1 MASLTNMEAEPRLHD
16 AHPGPGRRTDRAASH
31 VYPAVELADVKV
43 VYRPGGP
50 PALEV
55 PRLEIGQ
62 GERVAIIGPSGAGKT
77 TLLRL
82 INGFVRP
89 EAGEIMVQ
97 GERAMAMRRR
107 DLRRRIGYIFQ
118 DFRLIERASAFQNVL
133 CGRLGRADPWLTLVG
148 AFSANDR
155 EIAMKA
161 IEEVG
166 LAGLAA
172 KRADSLSGGEQQRV
186 AIARV
191 LAQEA
196 EIILADEPVSSLDPV
211 LTDDILGLLVEVS
224 ERHGATLIM
233 ALHQPVLAQR
243 HGTRIIGLNAGRSVF
258 DGAPEKLD
266 SRALAEI
273 YRRGPSRESQTAP
286 APPPRGMRD
295 G

>member
-1 MASLTNMEAEPRLHD
+1 MDAAPRTDD
-16 AHPGPGRRTDRAASH
+16 ARPGPGRRTGRAAPH
-31 VYPAVELADVKV
+31 VAPAVTLADVKV

-89 EAGEIMVQ
+89 DAGEVVIQ
-97 GERAMAMRRR
+97 GERATAMRRR

-133 CGRLGRADPWLTLVG
+133 CGRLGRADPWLTLLG
-148 AFSANDR
+148 AFSAADR

-211 LTDDILGLLVEVS
+211 LTGDILGLLVEVS

-233 ALHQPVLAQR
+233 ALHQPVLGQR

-258 DGAPEKLD
+258 DGAPEELD
-266 SRALAEI
+266 SRVLADI
-273 YRRGPSRESQTAP
+273 YRRPPSPKAHPVPAGAPHGSQN
-286 APPPRGMRD
+286 G
-295 G
+295 

>member
-1 MASLTNMEAEPRLHD
+1 MASLTNLEAEPRLHD
-16 AHPGPGRRTDRAASH
+16 AHPGPGRRTDGAASH

-97 GERAMAMRRR
+97 GERTTAVRRR

-118 DFRLIERASAFQNVL
+118 DFRLVERASAFQNVL
-133 CGRLGRADPWLTLVG
+133 NGRLGRADPWLTLVG

-243 HGTRIIGLNAGRSVF
+243 HGTRVIGLNAGRSVF